1 MRGYRYGVS
10 ENTTAGSPY
19 PMAPEKPCSGDAVVR
34 GPGYRYVCRSWS
46 ACSTWQVIERISN

>member
-19 PMAPEKPCSGDAVVR
+19 PMAPEKPCSGDAAVR
-34 GPGYRYVCRSWS
+34 GARIPVCLPELIGLLDLAGDR
-46 ACSTWQVIERISN
+46 EDLE